1 MTLNKGLSTLYRGHR
16 FIVILIL
23 CLFGLF
29 LAQAMTPVKK
39 RRQKDQAD
47 RIYLLHADELFYNQ
61 FGNNPGA
68 QIVKGHVSFRHL
80 GAFLSCDS
88 AYYYQE
94 SNSVK
99 AFGHVYFKQGDTLS
113 LRCERAT
120 YDGTVQQME
129 ARKNVVVHH
138 RSQVLRTDSLN
149 YDRLY
154 NQIFFFDGGSL
165 VDGHNRLVS
174 DWGTYY
180 PETRKAVFYYNVHLR
195 SPKHII
201 STDTL
206 YYDVRKELVHVLGPK
221 SRIRSGKTII
231 KTTDAYYNTRTDK
244 ARMYGRSTVEDG
256 FKTITGDSLFYV
268 KNGNSLGFGRVIY
281 RDNKNHNALHCGF
294 FRYNERTGNG
304 FATRNPVAYEYSHK
318 DTLYVHSDTMK
329 IYSFNLNK
337 KDAYRKVF
345 AFHKVKAFRTDI
357 QAICD
362 SLVYN
367 SKDSC
372 MTMYHDPI
380 VWNEGRQLLGE
391 VIEAYL
397 ADSTLRQVNV
407 IGQALSVEVL
417 PDSIHF
423 NQVSSKV
430 MHSFFTN
437 GNLRTS
443 VAIGNVQAV
452 YFPVN
457 DKDSSLMGLN
467 YTETDTMRMYM
478 SPQKKMQR
486 IWMPK
491 AQGTLYPMT
500 QIPPSKLKLPDFEWF
515 ADLRPKDKND
525 IFVWRGK
532 SQTQQLKIEKRHGAP
547 LQHLEN
553 TSPESPHRDIPKSQ
567 PPQRK
572 RQR

>member
-1 MTLNKGLSTLYRGHR
+1 MISVKELNSVCRGHR
-16 FIVILIL
+16 FIIVLIL

-29 LAQAMTPVKK
+29 LAQAMTPVRKN
-39 RRQKDQAD
+39 RRAKSSE

-68 QIVKGHVSFRHL
+68 QIVKGHVAFRHQ
-80 GAFLSCDS
+80 GAYLSCDS
-88 AYYYQE
+88 AYFYQE

-113 LRCERAT
+113 LSCNRAT
-120 YDGTVQQME
+120 YDGAAQQME

-138 RSQVLRTDSLN
+138 RRQVLRTDSLN

-165 VDGHNRLVS
+165 VDGHDKLVA

-180 PETRKAVFYYNVHLR
+180 PETRQAVFYYNVHLR
-195 SPKHII
+195 SPKHTIT
-201 STDTL
+201 TDTL
-206 YYDVRKELVHVLGPK
+206 YYDVKKAMAHILGPK
-221 SRIRSGKTII
+221 SKIRTGQTVISTSN
-231 KTTDAYYNTRTDK
+231 AYYNTRTER
-244 ARMYGRSTVEDG
+244 ARMYGRSTVVDG
-256 FKTITGDSLFYV
+256 TKTITGDSLFYV
-268 KNGNSLGFGRVIY
+268 KNGFSRGYGRVIY
-281 RDNKNHNALHCGF
+281 RDLKNHNALHCGY
-294 FRYNERTGNG
+294 FRYNEKTGYG
-304 FATRNPVAYEYSHK
+304 FATRNPVAFEYSHK

-329 IYSFNLNK
+329 IFTFNMNK
-337 KDAYRKVF
+337 KNVYRKVL

-380 VWNEGRQLLGE
+380 VWNADRQLLGE
-391 VIEAYL
+391 VIMAYL
-397 ADSTLRQVNV
+397 ADSTLRKADV
-407 IGQALSVEVL
+407 IGQALSVQIL
-417 PDSIHF
+417 PDSVHY
-423 NQVSSKV
+423 NQISSKV
-430 MHSFFTN
+430 MHSYFIK
-437 GNLRTS
+437 GNPHTS

-452 YFPVN
+452 YYPVN

-467 YTETDTMRMYM
+467 YTETDTMKMYM
-478 SPQKKMQR
+478 SPEKKLQR

-491 AQGTLYPMT
+491 SQGTLYPMT
-500 QIPPSKLKLPDFEWF
+500 QIPPSKLKLPDFQWF
-515 ADLRPKDKND
+515 ADLRPKNKDD

-532 SQTQQLKIEKRHGAP
+532 GQGQQLKMQKRHEAP
-547 LQHLEN
+547 LQHLEKPTGVTGN
-553 TSPESPHRDIPKSQ
+553 GPDTSPETDAAKGS
-567 PPQRK
+567 
-572 RQR
+572 

>member
-1 MTLNKGLSTLYRGHR
+1 MISVKELNSVCRGHR
-16 FIVILIL
+16 FIIVLIL

-29 LAQAMTPVKK
+29 LAQAMTPVRKN
-39 RRQKDQAD
+39 RRAKSSE

-68 QIVKGHVSFRHL
+68 QIVKGHVAFRHQ
-80 GAFLSCDS
+80 GAYLSCDS
-88 AYYYQE
+88 AYFYQE

-113 LRCERAT
+113 LSCNRAT
-120 YDGTVQQME
+120 YDGAAQQME

-138 RSQVLRTDSLN
+138 RRQVLRTDSLN

-165 VDGHNRLVS
+165 VDGHDKLVS

-180 PETRKAVFYYNVHLR
+180 PETRQAVFYYNVHLR
-195 SPKHII
+195 SPKHTIT
-201 STDTL
+201 TDTL
-206 YYDVRKELVHVLGPK
+206 YYDVKKAMAHILGPK
-221 SRIRSGKTII
+221 SRIRTGQTVISTSN
-231 KTTDAYYNTRTDK
+231 AYYNTRTER
-244 ARMYGRSTVEDG
+244 ARMYGRSTVVDG
-256 FKTITGDSLFYV
+256 TKTITGDSLFYV
-268 KNGNSLGFGRVIY
+268 KNGFSRGYGRVIY
-281 RDNKNHNALHCGF
+281 RDLKNHNALHCGY
-294 FRYNERTGNG
+294 FRYNEKTGYG
-304 FATRNPVAYEYSHK
+304 FATRNPVAFEYSHK

-329 IYSFNLNK
+329 IFTFNMNK
-337 KDAYRKVF
+337 KNVYRKVL

-380 VWNEGRQLLGE
+380 VWNADRQLLGE
-391 VIEAYL
+391 VIMAYL
-397 ADSTLRQVNV
+397 ADSTLRKADV
-407 IGQALSVEVL
+407 IGQALSVQIL
-417 PDSIHF
+417 PDSVHY
-423 NQVSSKV
+423 NQISSKV
-430 MHSFFTN
+430 MHSYFIK
-437 GNLRTS
+437 GNPHTS

-452 YFPVN
+452 YYPVN

-467 YTETDTMRMYM
+467 YTETDTMKMYM
-478 SPQKKMQR
+478 SPEKKLQR

-491 AQGTLYPMT
+491 SQGTLYPMT
-500 QIPPSKLKLPDFEWF
+500 QIPPSKLKLPDFQWF
-515 ADLRPKDKND
+515 ADLRPKNKDD

-532 SQTQQLKIEKRHGAP
+532 GQGQQLKMQKRHEAP
-547 LQHLEN
+547 LQHLEKPKGAAEN
-553 TSPESPHRDIPKSQ
+553 GPDTSPGTDAPKGS
-567 PPQRK
+567 
-572 RQR
+572 

>member
-1 MTLNKGLSTLYRGHR
+1 MISVKELNSVCRGHR
-16 FIVILIL
+16 FIIVLIL

-29 LAQAMTPVKK
+29 LAQAMTPVRKN
-39 RRQKDQAD
+39 RRAKSSE

-68 QIVKGHVSFRHL
+68 QIVKGHVAFRHQ
-80 GAFLSCDS
+80 GAYLSCDS
-88 AYYYQE
+88 AYFYQE

-113 LRCERAT
+113 LSCNRAT
-120 YDGTVQQME
+120 YDGAAQQME

-138 RSQVLRTDSLN
+138 RRQVLRTDSLN

-165 VDGHNRLVS
+165 VDGHDKLVS

-180 PETRKAVFYYNVHLR
+180 PETRQAVFYYNVHLR
-195 SPKHII
+195 SPKHTIT
-201 STDTL
+201 TDTL
-206 YYDVRKELVHVLGPK
+206 YYDVKKAMAHILGPK
-221 SRIRSGKTII
+221 SRIRTGQTVISTSN
-231 KTTDAYYNTRTDK
+231 AYYNTRTER
-244 ARMYGRSTVEDG
+244 ARMYGRSTVVDG
-256 FKTITGDSLFYV
+256 TKTITGDSLFYV
-268 KNGNSLGFGRVIY
+268 KNGFSRGYGRVIY
-281 RDNKNHNALHCGF
+281 RDLKNHNALHCGY
-294 FRYNERTGNG
+294 FRYNEKTGYG
-304 FATRNPVAYEYSHK
+304 FATRDPVAFEYSHK

-329 IYSFNLNK
+329 IFTFNMNK
-337 KDAYRKVF
+337 KNVYRKVL

-380 VWNEGRQLLGE
+380 VWNADRQLLGE
-391 VIEAYL
+391 VIMAYL
-397 ADSTLRQVNV
+397 ADSTLRKADV
-407 IGQALSVEVL
+407 IGQALSVQIL
-417 PDSIHF
+417 PDSVHY
-423 NQVSSKV
+423 NQISSKV
-430 MHSFFTN
+430 MHSYFIK
-437 GNLRTS
+437 GNPHTS

-452 YFPVN
+452 YYPVN

-467 YTETDTMRMYM
+467 YTETDTMKMYM
-478 SPQKKMQR
+478 SPEKKLQR

-491 AQGTLYPMT
+491 SQGTLYPMT
-500 QIPPSKLKLPDFEWF
+500 QIPPSKLKLPDFQWF
-515 ADLRPKDKND
+515 ADLRPKNKDD

-532 SQTQQLKIEKRHGAP
+532 GQGQQLKMQKRHEAP
-547 LQHLEN
+547 LQHLEKPTGVTGN
-553 TSPESPHRDIPKSQ
+553 GPDTSPVTDAAKGS
-567 PPQRK
+567 
-572 RQR
+572 